1 VREHIITKKKGVALS
16 VEFWKD
22 LGQKGVE
29 GNPKVAIV
37 PFLYFN
43 S

>member
-1 VREHIITKKKGVALS
+1 MSLVG
-16 VEFWKD
+16 FWED

-29 GNPKVAIV
+29 GNPKVAII
-37 PFLYFN
+37 PFSYFI

>member
-1 VREHIITKKKGVALS
+1 VSSIRKKRAASS
-16 VEFWKD
+16 VEFWED

-29 GNPKVAIV
+29 GNPKVATV

>member
-1 VREHIITKKKGVALS
+1 MLS
-16 VEFWKD
+16 VGFWED

-37 PFLYFN
+37 LFLYFI